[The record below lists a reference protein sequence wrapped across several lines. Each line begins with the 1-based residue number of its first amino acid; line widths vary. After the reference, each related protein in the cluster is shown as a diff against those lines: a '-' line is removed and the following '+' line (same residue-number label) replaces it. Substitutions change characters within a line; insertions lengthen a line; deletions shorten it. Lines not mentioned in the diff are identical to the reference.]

1 MASPRVRPEFVVAL
15 AVPPTVFFT
24 ALQQALEDRAGSC
37 RGQTFAGGAI
47 LRLRTAEQ
55 RVWSP
60 ALHLYGEGD
69 PAGPWRLRGRFS
81 PSSSVWTAF
90 LAVYLV
96 LAIGMIA
103 ALCYGGA
110 QMTLGEAPWAFAGVP
125 VALLLAG
132 LTYGAAF
139 LGQGLGAEDM
149 YELRT
154 FVDRV
159 AAGTAA
165 A

>member
-1 MASPRVRPEFVVAL
+1 MTRPRARPEFVMPLPVAPARFFAALQSAL
-15 AVPPTVFFT
+15 AD
-24 ALQQALEDRAGSC
+24 AAGNC

-69 PAGPWRLRGRFS
+69 AAGPWQLRGRFS

-90 LAVYLV
+90 LAIYLV
-96 LAIGMIA
+96 LAIGAIA
-103 ALCYGGA
+103 AACYGAA
-110 QMTLGEAPWAFAGVP
+110 QLTLRETPWAFAGVP
-125 VALLLAG
+125 AALLLAG

-139 LGQGLGAEDM
+139 IGQGLAAEDM

-154 FVDRV
+154 CVDRI
-159 AAGTAA
+159 AAESDC
-165 A
+165 